1 MENNENAVT
10 QTEQKTEEKAV
21 EQTAEKTE
29 KTYTQAEYNAL
40 DKKLREKYEK
50 KYEGIDLTKYKE
62 WEEGQKTA
70 EEKNAERMT
79 ENETLKARI
88 VELENMQVV
97 ANAGIDSR
105 FQKFVLSEVSTMEGD
120 FEDNL
125 KSYLKDNSQYL
136 QAKETEQPKN
146 TGVAVQKINE
156 NADSGVTAI
165 LKAKRPDLFN

>member
-1 MENNENAVT
+1 MEDNKTTVT
-10 QTEQKTEEKAV
+10 QTEEKTEEKVV
-21 EQTAEKTE
+21 EQTTEKPE

-50 KYEGIDLTKYKE
+50 KYEGIDLAKYKD
-62 WEEGQKTA
+62 WEESQKTA
-70 EEKNAERMT
+70 EEKNAERIK

-97 ANAGIDSR
+97 ANAGIDSK

-136 QAKETEQPKN
+136 QSKETEQPKN